1 MNNNTPLSDYSA
13 GLVCASTADAAG
25 TVRQCAVG
33 AFVCQDAYLAPDA
46 PDHTETVAADQQQEK
61 QQRRQQQRQQQQKF

>member
-1 MNNNTPLSDYSA
+1 M
-13 GLVCASTADAAG
+13 VCAPTVDAAG

-46 PDHTETVAADQQQEK
+46 PDHTETDAADQQQQQK
-61 QQRRQQQRQQQQKF
+61 QQRRQQQRQRQQKF